1 MPVAVRSQGV
11 RGPARALRADGVAL
25 LRLLGRPTAELSVL
39 LCDDAFIA
47 SLNQQYRGKE
57 GPTDVLSFAMD
68 DEVLGDVVVSL
79 DTARR
84 QAASLGHPVDVELRV
99 LLVHG
104 LLHLFGHDH
113 EAPGDDARM
122 AAEEARCLRALGVSE
137 PGLVGRAL

>member
-1 MPVAVRSQGV
+1 MPVSVRCEGQRHPT
-11 RGPARALRADGVAL
+11 RGLRADGVVL
-25 LRLLGRPTAELSVL
+25 LRGLGRPRAELSVL

-47 SLNQQYRGKE
+47 DLNQRYRGKA

-68 DEVLGDVVVSL
+68 DTLLGDVVISL
-79 DTARR
+79 PTARR
-84 QAASLGHPVDVELRV
+84 QAEALGHPLDVELRV

-104 LLHLFGHDH
+104 LLHLVGHDH

-122 AAEEARCLRALGVSE
+122 AAEEARCLRLLGVEE